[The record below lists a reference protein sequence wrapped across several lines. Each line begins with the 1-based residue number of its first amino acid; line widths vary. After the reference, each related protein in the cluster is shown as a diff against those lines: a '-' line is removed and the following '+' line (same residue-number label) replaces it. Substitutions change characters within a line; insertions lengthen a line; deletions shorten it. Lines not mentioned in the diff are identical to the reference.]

1 MGLLPPGLGLVGD
14 EAGDGRSYA
23 GGMSQGARPLVAAFL
38 GAFAIS
44 FSALFFHY
52 AAVSALTGA
61 FFRPAYAIPVLA
73 FLWWRSRSRDGRST
87 RDRWVALGSGVMLA
101 IDFVCWHLSIGHLGT
116 GLSTLIANAQVVFV
130 AAIAWMFMGER
141 PNRVVLTSIPM
152 VLVGVALVS
161 GLGRSDAF
169 GASPLLGTVLALA
182 SALAYAGFLLAYR
195 RANRVQAPVVG
206 SLLDASIGAA
216 ATTLLAAPLLGSL
229 DLVPSWPSHGWL
241 LALALLCQVVGW
253 LAIGYAL
260 PRLPAA
266 ETSTFIL
273 LQPVLTMV
281 WGGVL
286 LAERPSLLQLIGAAL
301 VLGGV
306 GMVAIVSG
314 RRQTVPIQAAA

>member
-1 MGLLPPGLGLVGD
+1 
-14 EAGDGRSYA
+14 
-23 GGMSQGARPLVAAFL
+23 MSGARPLAAAFV

-52 AAVSALTGA
+52 ADVSALTGA
-61 FFRPAYAIPVLA
+61 FFRPAYAVPVLA
-73 FLWWRSRSRDGRST
+73 FLWWRTRKQDENSA
-87 RDRWVALGSGVMLA
+87 RDRWIALGSGVMLA

-116 GLSTLIANAQVVFV
+116 GLSTLIANAQIVFV
-130 AAIAWMFMGER
+130 AAIAWWFLDER
-141 PNRVVLTSIPM
+141 PDRVVLMSIPV

-161 GLGRSDAF
+161 GLGRADSFGSD
-169 GASPLLGTVLALA
+169 PVLGTVLALA

-195 RANRVQAPVVG
+195 RANRTRGPVVG
-206 SLLDASIGAA
+206 SLAYASVGAA
-216 ATTLLAAPLLGSL
+216 VTTLVAAPVFGTL
-229 DLVPSWPSHGWL
+229 DLVPSWPAHGWL

-281 WGGVL
+281 WGGLL
-286 LAERPSLLQLIGAAL
+286 LAERPSFLQLVGAAM

-306 GMVAIVSG
+306 GMVAVVTG
-314 RRQTVPIQAAA
+314 RRQAVAVAPAA